1 MAYLKDHNASISLR
15 IFIFREEGNLTFGD
29 ESFAVQKGTIKFF
42 IKVGFTEFHRIQHE
56 KIFFHRH
63 VLGSF
68 EKRKKKQVKVTW
80 RGKEWTFNVGL
91 CQIYF
96 FQLWPQITKIIW
108 SSWIDNKLLII
119 FLVISI
125 RDFGLRIC

>member
-42 IKVGFTEFHRIQHE
+42 IKVGFTEFRRIQHE

-68 EKRKKKQVKVTW
+68 EKRKKKT
-80 RGKEWTFNVGL
+80 GKGYMTRQRMNVQRRPL
-91 CQIYF
+91 SNILF
-96 FQLWPQITKIIW
+96 PALAT
-108 SSWIDNKLLII
+108 NNENNLKLLN
-119 FLVISI
+119 
-125 RDFGLRIC
+125 